1 MIRHTLTLLLGL
13 AILAGVYW
21 MLADWPFRTIAI
33 AYILLAITAGL
44 NFVWLAVVIGMM
56 AFGGILAI
64 PALVVLLDAAVAA
77 LMSSGMSPALAAVIV
92 GGVAL
97 IIGLVLLMAGTRR
110 LKAASLVP
118 DRTIH
123 QLQRDAAAATQEARH
138 EHHRAA

>member
-1 MIRHTLTLLLGL
+1 M
-13 AILAGVYW
+13 AI
-21 MLADWPFRTIAI
+21 
-33 AYILLAITAGL
+33 AGL
-44 NFVWLAVVIGMM
+44 NRPIFDIIGDAAQNLTNLVRAESRLARAEVAENIGRAGAGIGMM

-64 PALVVLLDAAVAA
+64 PALVVLLEAAVAA
-77 LMSSGMSPALAAVIV
+77 LMASGMSPALAAVIV